1 MRTLLAAL
9 LLLLPSLAFAGPG
22 TLAVMYFENQ
32 GNPELESLKVGLS
45 QMLITDLQG
54 EVPGLTVVERTRLQ
68 EILDELDLGH
78 QGKVEPGTAARVG
91 KLLGAE
97 WMLMGSYFELMGTM
111 RIDVRLVDV
120 ETGKILHAHG
130 VNDAS
135 SAFMH
140 MEKSLAEDLE
150 AALAQQLGTQ
160 PTGKLPTETQ
170 GTATARTEPTRTQR
184 SVPTEVTAPDA
195 KVLEAAVAYSDG
207 LMALDRKDVGRARE
221 AFEAAVSA
229 NPDLELA
236 KEELAALEI

>member
-1 MRTLLAAL
+1 MRTLLAL
-9 LLLLPSLAFAGPG
+9 LLLLFPAVALAGPG

-68 EILDELDLGH
+68 EILDELELGH

-120 ETGKILHAHG
+120 ETGKILHAYG

-140 MEKSLAEDLE
+140 MEQRLAEELE
-150 AALAQQLGTQ
+150 VALAAQLDAE
-160 PTGKLPTETQ
+160 PTGQAPTKIEPHR
-170 GTATARTEPTRTQR
+170 TARSAPTD
-184 SVPTEVTAPDA
+184 VTGPD
-195 KVLEAAVAYSDG
+195 VRVIEAAVAYSDG

-221 AFEAAVSA
+221 AFEAAVAA

-236 KEELAALEI
+236 KAELAALEI